1 MFDIFN
7 EITETVR
14 DEALYQKPKS
24 LNNYII
30 CFTERCGSTMLCSL
44 IKKTN
49 CLGIPDEYI
58 NPRGVA
64 QMYLQKY
71 PAKDIF
77 QYFDLLRRNQVTN
90 DVFGM
95 KTSFYDINFLLERGI
110 VGELLSP
117 VKFIYMT
124 RHNVI
129 QQAIS
134 SYRARNSNM
143 WHIYKNQSISFEQP
157 VIEYNELEI
166 LSHVESR
173 LKERLQWENFFTLYS
188 INPLRITYEDVLEN
202 PQKVL
207 QKIAHFVIGEDIIID
222 IDLTMADTEK
232 ITPLDVSQVWADK
245 LQARFKL

>member
-1 MFDIFN
+1 MFDVFN
-7 EITETVR
+7 EITETVKEEVI
-14 DEALYQKPKS
+14 DKKPKS
-24 LNNYII
+24 LKNYII

-44 IKKTN
+44 IKETN
-49 CLGIPDEYI
+49 LLGMPDEYI
-58 NPRGVA
+58 NPRGVV
-64 QMYLQKY
+64 QTYLKKY
-71 PAKDIF
+71 PAKDVF

-90 DVFGM
+90 DIFGM
-95 KTSFYDINFLLERGI
+95 KTCFYDLNFLLERGI

-134 SYRARNSNM
+134 SYRARKSNI
-143 WHIYKNQSISFEQP
+143 WHLYKNRSISSEQP
-157 VIEYNELEI
+157 VIEYDELAI

-188 INPLRITYEDVLEN
+188 VNPLRITYEDVLEN

-207 QKIAHFVIGEDIIID
+207 QKIANFVIGEDSIID

-232 ITPLDVSQVWADK
+232 VTPLDVSQAWADK

>member
-30 CFTERCGSTMLCSL
+30 CFTERCGSTMLCSF

-49 CLGIPDEYI
+49 CLGVPDEYI

-64 QMYLQKY
+64 QIYLKKY
-71 PAKDIF
+71 PSKDIF
-77 QYFDLLRRNQVTN
+77 EYFDVLRRNQITN

-95 KTSFYDINFLLERGI
+95 KTSFYDLNVLLERGI

-117 VKFIYMT
+117 IKFIYMT

-134 SYRARNSNM
+134 SYRARKSNL
-143 WHIYKNQSISFEQP
+143 WHFYKNQSNSSQVP
-157 VIEYNELEI
+157 VIEIEYNEEEI
-166 LSHVESR
+166 LTHVESR
-173 LKERLQWENFFTLYS
+173 LKERLQWENFFSLYS
-188 INPLRITYEDVLEN
+188 INPLRITYEDVTKE
-202 PQKVL
+202 PHKVL
-207 QKIAHFVIGEDIIID
+207 QKIAHFIID
-222 IDLTMADTEK
+222 NNNNYK
-232 ITPLDVSQVWADK
+232 I
-245 LQARFKL
+245 